1 MTILADAGLQVEL
14 AEDGQKVIEMLEA
27 SPADDYDLILMDI
40 QMPHMNGYEATKKI
54 RAMKNARASIPIVA
68 MTANAFEEDR
78 KAAFAAGMNE
88 HIAKPIQ
95 IAKLMNIIA
104 KMVLA

>member
-1 MTILADAGLQVEL
+1 MRLRSDSDGHSDAAYEWILGDE
-14 AEDGQKVIEMLEA
+14 
-27 SPADDYDLILMDI
+27 
-40 QMPHMNGYEATKKI
+40 
-54 RAMKNARASIPIVA
+54 
-68 MTANAFEEDR
+68 

-95 IAKLMNIIA
+95 IAKLMDVIG